1 MAEGL
6 PISVCRVDTPDGK
19 KDYVTCLSHEVIF
32 QHGLPA
38 EAIIGVLTEPV
49 EQTSSIVPE
58 NFARNRVFVEFL
70 HEVIARCGPTLSN
83 LQEDAERQGNGWLYI
98 IDQRSPSL
106 LNQEETIPPEDIF
119 GAFHVENGKLSPDIY
134 QRNSNHQILTENGFF
149 QLGAELQT
157 SLLEELMQKTIQS
170 GTAEG

>member
-32 QHGLPA
+32 QHGLPT

-49 EQTSSIVPE
+49 QATSSIVPE

-70 HEVIARCGPTLSN
+70 HEVIARCGPTLAS
-83 LQEDAERQGNGWLYI
+83 LQEEAERQGNGWLYI

-106 LNQEETIPPEDIF
+106 SNQDATIPPEDII

-134 QRNSNHQILTENGFF
+134 QRNSNHQIFTENGFF

-157 SLLEELMQKTIQS
+157 RLLEELLQKTMQNS
-170 GTAEG
+170 ETEG